1 MRLARILLLL
11 ALLVAAPLHAAAER
25 VRASFYGSKFAGRRT
40 ADGSI
45 FDPEKMT
52 AASRKYP
59 LGTRLL
65 VKCLRTGKSVIVLI
79 NDRGPWNDK
88 FQLDLSEGAA
98 RAIGI
103 TKRLGWGWVEVTPKN
118 E

>member
-1 MRLARILLLL
+1 
-11 ALLVAAPLHAAAER
+11 
-25 VRASFYGSKFAGRRT
+25 
-40 ADGSI
+40 
-45 FDPEKMT
+45 
-52 AASRKYP
+52 P

-103 TKRLGWGWVEVTPKN
+103 TKRLGWGWVEVHQKMNDTETKEVTTQEERSCWVCEGSGRTQLNGTKKN
-118 E
+118 PGCFPVYTDCWKCGGTGKITN